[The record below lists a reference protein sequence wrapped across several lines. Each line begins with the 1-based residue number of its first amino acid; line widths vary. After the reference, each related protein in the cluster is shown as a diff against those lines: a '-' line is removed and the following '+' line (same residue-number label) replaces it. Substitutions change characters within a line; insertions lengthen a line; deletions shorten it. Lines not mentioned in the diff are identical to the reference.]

1 MLVEHP
7 LMERVERINV
17 AVVYLDQQAGFV
29 PRQDLYA
36 MNIDYGRNCYSYGR
50 FGHITRNCKNKKIIE
65 QGRRLEYGNNENNN
79 LNGEKSL
86 VVLD

>member
-1 MLVEHP
+1 
-7 LMERVERINV
+7 
-17 AVVYLDQQAGFV
+17 
-29 PRQDLYA
+29 

-50 FGHITRNCKNKKIIE
+50 FGHITRNCRNKKIIE
-65 QGRRLEYGNNENNN
+65 QERRLEYGNNENNN